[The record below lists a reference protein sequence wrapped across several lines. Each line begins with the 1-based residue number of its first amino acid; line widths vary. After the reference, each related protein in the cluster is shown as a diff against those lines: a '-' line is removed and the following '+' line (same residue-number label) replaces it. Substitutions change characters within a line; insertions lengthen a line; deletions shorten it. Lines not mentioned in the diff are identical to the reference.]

1 MNEKELYDEIKKL
14 LESEGLVTARLVE
27 SVSRTAQMCS
37 VTLPE
42 MQVLFGQWIELIGR
56 EVLRLAEAGK
66 DIDVS
71 ETAGMIGISGSSLLG
86 ILLSL
91 QRRGKI
97 SVTTLRIGE
106 GTGEN
111 EDICSCFRER

>member
-1 MNEKELYDEIKKL
+1 MNEKEMYDEIKKL

-42 MQVLFGQWIELIGR
+42 VQVLFDQWLSLIGR
-56 EVLRLAEAGK
+56 EVQRLAEPGK
-66 DIDVS
+66 DISVS
-71 ETAGMIGISGSSLLG
+71 ETAGMIGISESSLLT

-97 SVTTLRIGE
+97 KVETLRIAE
-106 GTGEN
+106 GTGKN
-111 EDICSCFRER
+111 EDICPCFQ

>member
-1 MNEKELYDEIKKL
+1 MNEKEMYDEMKKL

-42 MQVLFGQWIELIGR
+42 VQVLFDQWLSLIGR
-56 EVLRLAEAGK
+56 EVQRLAEPGK
-66 DIDVS
+66 DISVS
-71 ETAGMIGISGSSLLG
+71 ETAGMIGISESSLLA

-97 SVTTLRIGE
+97 KIETLRIAE
-106 GTGEN
+106 GTGNN
-111 EDICSCFRER
+111 EDICHCFQKE

>member
-1 MNEKELYDEIKKL
+1 MNEKELYEEIKKL

-42 MQVLFGQWIELIGR
+42 MQILFDQWLSLIGR
-56 EVLRLAEAGK
+56 EVLRLAEPGK
-66 DIDVS
+66 DITVC
-71 ETAGMIGISGSSLLG
+71 ETAGIIGISESSLLA

-97 SVTTLRIGE
+97 TVETLRIAQ
-106 GTGEN
+106 GTGKN
-111 EDICSCFRER
+111 EDICSCFQER

>member
-1 MNEKELYDEIKKL
+1 MDEKELYGEMKKL

-42 MQVLFGQWIELIGR
+42 MQMLFDQWLSLIGR
-56 EVLRLAEAGK
+56 EVLRLAEPEREISVSGSAG
-66 DIDVS
+66 
-71 ETAGMIGISGSSLLG
+71 TIGISESSFLA

-97 SVTTLRIGE
+97 SVTSLRIGK

-111 EDICSCFRER
+111 EDICSCLQDH

>member
-1 MNEKELYDEIKKL
+1 MDEKELYGEMKKL

-42 MQVLFGQWIELIGR
+42 MQVLFDQWLSLIGG
-56 EVLRLAEAGK
+56 EVRRVAEPGK
-66 DIDVS
+66 EIDVS
-71 ETAGMIGISGSSLLG
+71 ETAGAIGISPSSLLA

-97 SVTTLRIGE
+97 SVKSLRIGE
-106 GTGEN
+106 GKEEN
-111 EDICSCFRER
+111 EDICSCLRER

>member
-1 MNEKELYDEIKKL
+1 MNEKEMYDEIKKL

-27 SVSRTAQMCS
+27 SISRTAQMCS

-42 MQVLFGQWIELIGR
+42 MQVLFDQWLSLIGR
-56 EVLRLAEAGK
+56 EVLRLAEPGK
-66 DIDVS
+66 EMAVS
-71 ETAGMIGISGSSLLG
+71 ETAGMIGISESSLLA

-97 SVTTLRIGE
+97 KVESLRIAE
-106 GTGEN
+106 GTGKN
-111 EDICSCFRER
+111 EDICSCFQ